1 MDNFEKMMNELNEDI
16 DIKKQDQEEK
26 GKLTKMLFET
36 IAMLELSKVILEAQ
50 HKEVERLQEENEM
63 LKLKLGEA

>member
-1 MDNFEKMMNELNEDI
+1 MDNFEKMMNELNESI
-16 DIKKQDQEEK
+16 DNKKQEEDEK
-26 GKLTKMLFET
+26 SKLKKMLFES

-50 HKEVERLQEENEM
+50 HKEVESLRKENEM

>member
-1 MDNFEKMMNELNEDI
+1 MDGFEKMMNELNESI
-16 DIKKQDQEEK
+16 DNKKQEEEEK

-50 HKEVERLQEENEM
+50 HKEVERLQEENRM